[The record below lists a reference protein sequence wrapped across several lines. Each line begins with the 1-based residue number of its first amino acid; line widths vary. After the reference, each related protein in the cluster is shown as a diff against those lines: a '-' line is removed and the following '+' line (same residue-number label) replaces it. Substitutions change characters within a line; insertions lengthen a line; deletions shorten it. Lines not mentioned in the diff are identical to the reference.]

1 VYFPSDVSGAED
13 DAVLVRQSL
22 AGESESFGLL
32 VGRYQHVMYTVAL
45 RMVGNAED
53 ARDVTQDAFV
63 KAYRQLATFDPN
75 YRFFSWMYRIVIN
88 ESFNAIRARRP
99 HEPLAIA
106 IAESGRRGAQ
116 RADSA
121 RSGGSPFETALAGE
135 RHTQIDAALQRLA
148 PDYRT
153 VVVLRHFAGQSYAE
167 ISEALS
173 IPEKTVKSRLFTAR
187 QLLGEML
194 LGWRQH
200 AKEGE

>member
-1 VYFPSDVSGAED
+1 MYFSSDVSGAED

-22 AGESESFGLL
+22 AGETESFGLL
-32 VGRYQHVMYTVAL
+32 VGRYQHVMYTAAL
-45 RMVGNAED
+45 RMVGNTED

-99 HEPLAIA
+99 QEPLDIA
-106 IAESGRRGAQ
+106 MAAS
-116 RADSA
+116 
-121 RSGGSPFETALAGE
+121 GSPFEAALSGE
-135 RHTQIDAALQRLA
+135 RHAQVDAALQRLS
-148 PDYRT
+148 PEYRS
-153 VVVLRHFAGQSYAE
+153 VVVLRHFAGQSYSE
-167 ISEALS
+167 IAEALS

-194 LGWRQH
+194 LGWREH
-200 AKEGE
+200 AKEVE